1 MFSIIMNYLELYFGI
16 YGSNFTLKVLP
27 GIEKR
32 SQQLKLLSLAYPFS
46 HVLDL
51 RLPLG
56 CFYQKCLKSL
66 KKMLSGET

>member
-1 MFSIIMNYLELYFGI
+1 MNYLELYFGI

-46 HVLDL
+46 LSRIRPQIASGVL
-51 RLPLG
+51 LPEM
-56 CFYQKCLKSL
+56 L
-66 KKMLSGET
+66 KKS